1 MSEDLTQA
9 FRAAVAQLPG
19 VRPGRDSFLLAVS
32 GGKDSVVLAD
42 LMLRLEAH
50 PDMALAH
57 CNFQLRGEA
66 SDGDE
71 AFVEHLAR
79 RYQVPFLGKRFDTLA
94 YARQTGSSV
103 QVAARNLRYAW
114 LEEVRAEEG
123 YTWIVT
129 AHHQQDSI
137 ETFLFHFARG
147 TGLPGLTG
155 IPERNGRII
164 RPLLPFSRKQIDG
177 YYQHAGLEHREDATN
192 AETKYARNKIR
203 HEVIPVLRK
212 LNPGFAKAA
221 GRTIDNLQ
229 QTQFLWEWA
238 IAYWQDEL
246 VKQKEEGHLAIQTRP
261 LLEAPFGRGLLFELL
276 RPAEVNA
283 TMMQDVWLAIREQ
296 KTGAV
301 FHAGAKDILVD
312 RNEILVRPKGT
323 DTKWSA
329 AIEAHTSSVQLSDG
343 VLMIS
348 KPQAVPDDFER
359 PGAVALMDAEEVVF
373 PLHVRR
379 WRAGDRFQPLGMNGQ
394 HKKMQDY
401 FTDQKYSRY
410 DKENI
415 WILVNGDGRICWI
428 VGERMDH
435 RFRIK
440 SGTRKV
446 IEFVFLKNTKLKSE
460 S

>member
-1 MSEDLTQA
+1 MEDDLSQA

-19 VRPGRDSFLLAVS
+19 VRPGQDSFLLAVS

-42 LMLRLEAH
+42 LMLKLEAH

-71 AFVEHLAR
+71 AFVGHLAR
-79 RYQVPFLGKRFDTLA
+79 HYQVPFFSKRFDTLA
-94 YARQTGSSV
+94 HARQTGTSV

-155 IPERNGRII
+155 IPERNGQII
-164 RPLLPFSRKQIDG
+164 RPLLPFSRQQVED
-177 YYQHAGLEHREDATN
+177 YYQYNGLEHREDATN

-203 HEVIPVLRK
+203 HEVLPVLRK
-212 LNPGFAKAA
+212 LNPGFMQAA

-229 QTQFLWEWA
+229 QTQLLWEWA
-238 IAYWQDEL
+238 IAFW
-246 VKQKEEGHLAIQTRP
+246 QKEVVDQTAEGYLRIKTASFA
-261 LLEAPFGRGLLFELL
+261 EAAFGRGLLFELL
-276 RPAEVNA
+276 RPAEINA
-283 TMMQDVWLAIREQ
+283 ALMQDLWRAVREER
-296 KTGAV
+296 TGAV
-301 FHAGAKDILVD
+301 FISGT
-312 RNEILVRPKGT
+312 REILVNRGEIIVRPLQHT
-323 DTKWSA
+323 ADWSVQ
-329 AIEAHTSSVQLSDG
+329 IKESSPSVQLPDG
-343 VLMIS
+343 VLLVS
-348 KPQAVPDDFER
+348 QPKAVPAELER
-359 PGAVALMDAEEVVF
+359 PPAVVLVDAADLNF

-379 WRAGDRFQPLGMNGQ
+379 WHTGDRFQPLGMYGK
-394 HKKMQDY
+394 HKKLKDF

-410 DKENI
+410 DKENA
-415 WILVNGDGRICWI
+415 WILVNGDGRIIWI
-428 VGERMDH
+428 VGERLDD

-440 SGTRKV
+440 SGTRHV
-446 IEFVFLKNTKLKSE
+446 VELVFLKNTKLKSE